1 MTAFFCCNN
10 PNIFKFAIINYYM
23 VKIYFVNCKALIN
36 GKIEKSVELE
46 KGEHDILLMPVD
58 KYSEAICSRIRVVGA
73 NSIVDSQRVT
83 CDSATIIYIRDAD
96 HYILAC
102 NFPEY
107 LTLPRGISQQAV
119 NDCLLTF
126 WRGNMRYLTVEKGDN
141 YCIIPLHDTCEYV
154 INAMD
159 KGALCVCG
167 EKHIVIISGECDII
181 ADIHGDYDIGDKIQ
195 TVAEYH
201 GIIGRT
207 ILENY
212 SLSGE
217 LVGRKVIRNQSE
229 YPSEL
234 LSHAFIESFIVGD
247 IEFAHN
253 MMSEDLSSDMD
264 AVINFVGKPKR
275 IVTDELPF
283 QRDYVICEY
292 SDGAVKVL
300 KPQIEN
306 SKVVDIDIEE

>member
-1 MTAFFCCNN
+1 
-10 PNIFKFAIINYYM
+10 M
-23 VKIYFVNCKALIN
+23 VKIYFVNCVALIN

-46 KGEHDILLMPVD
+46 KGEHSILFMPVD
-58 KYSEAICSRIRVVGA
+58 KYSQAICSRIRVVGG
-73 NSIVDSQRVT
+73 NSIVNSQRVS
-83 CDSATIIYIRDAD
+83 CDSATVICINDAD
-96 HYILAC
+96 YYILAC

-107 LTLPRGISQQAV
+107 LTLPRVISQQEF
-119 NDCLLTF
+119 NDCLVTI
-126 WRGNMRYLTVEKGDN
+126 WRGNMRYLTVEKGSY
-141 YCIIPLHDTCEYV
+141 YCNMPLLDTCDYEIIPIDS
-154 INAMD
+154 
-159 KGALCVCG
+159 GALTVRG

-181 ADIHGDYDIGDKIQ
+181 ADIHGDYEIGDKIQ

-207 ILENY
+207 VLENY

-217 LVGRKVIRNQSE
+217 LVARKVIRNQPD

-253 MMSEDLSSDMD
+253 MMSDDLAADMD

-283 QRDYVICEY
+283 QKDNVICEF
-292 SDGAVKVL
+292 SDGTVKVF
-300 KPQIEN
+300 KPKIEN
-306 SKVVDIDIEE
+306 GKVIDLDIDE

>member
-1 MTAFFCCNN
+1 
-10 PNIFKFAIINYYM
+10 M
-23 VKIYFVNCKALIN
+23 VKIYFVNCVALIN

-46 KGEHDILLMPVD
+46 KGEHSILLMPID
-58 KYSEAICSRIRVVGA
+58 KYSQAICSRIRVVGG

-83 CDSATIIYIRDAD
+83 CDSATVIFINDAD
-96 HYILAC
+96 YYILAC

-107 LTLPRGISQQAV
+107 LTLPRVISQQEI
-119 NDCLLTF
+119 NDCLVTI
-126 WRGNMRYLTVEKGDN
+126 WRGNMRYLTVEKGSN
-141 YCIIPLHDTCEYV
+141 YCNIPLFDSCDYEIIPIDS
-154 INAMD
+154 
-159 KGALCVCG
+159 GALTVRG
-167 EKHIVIISGECDII
+167 EKHIVIISGECDVI
-181 ADIHGDYDIGDKIQ
+181 ADIHGDYEIGDKIQ
-195 TVAEYH
+195 TVAEYN

-207 ILENY
+207 VLENY

-217 LVGRKVIRNQSE
+217 LIGRRVIRNQSE

-253 MMSEDLSSDMD
+253 MMSDDLASDMD
-264 AVINFVGKPKR
+264 AVINFVGMPRR

-292 SDGAVKVL
+292 SDGTVKVL
-300 KPQIEN
+300 EPRIEN
-306 SKVVDIDIEE
+306 AKVIDLDIEE

>member
-1 MTAFFCCNN
+1 
-10 PNIFKFAIINYYM
+10 M
-23 VKIYFVNCKALIN
+23 VKIYFVNCVALIN

-46 KGEHDILLMPVD
+46 KGEHSILLMPVD
-58 KYSEAICSRIRVVGA
+58 KYSEAICSRIRVVGG
-73 NSIVDSQRVT
+73 NNIVDSQRVT
-83 CDSATIIYIRDAD
+83 CDSATVIFINDAD
-96 HYILAC
+96 YYILAC

-107 LTLPRGISQQAV
+107 LTLPKVISQQEI
-119 NDCLLTF
+119 NDCLVTI
-126 WRGNMRYLTVEKGDN
+126 WRGNMRYMTVEKGNN
-141 YCIIPLHDTCEYV
+141 YCIIPLHDTCEYE

-159 KGALCVCG
+159 KGTLCVCG
-167 EKHIVIISGECDII
+167 EKHIAIISGECDVI
-181 ADIHGDYDIGDKIQ
+181 ADIHGDYEIGDKIQ

-217 LVGRKVIRNQSE
+217 LIGRKVIRNQSE
-229 YPSEL
+229 YPSEM

-253 MMSEDLSSDMD
+253 MMSDDLASDMD
-264 AVINFVGKPKR
+264 AVINFVGMPRR

-283 QRDYVICEY
+283 QRNSVICEFN
-292 SDGAVKVL
+292 DGTVKVF
-300 KPQIEN
+300 KPKIEN
-306 SKVVDIDIEE
+306 GIVIDLDIDE

>member
-1 MTAFFCCNN
+1 
-10 PNIFKFAIINYYM
+10 M
-23 VKIYFVNCKALIN
+23 VKIYFVNCVALIN

-46 KGEHDILLMPVD
+46 KGEHSILLMPID
-58 KYSEAICSRIRVVGA
+58 KYSQAICSRIRVVGG

-83 CDSATIIYIRDAD
+83 CDSATVIFINDAD
-96 HYILAC
+96 YYILAC

-107 LTLPRGISQQAV
+107 LTLPRVISQQEI
-119 NDCLLTF
+119 NDCLVTI
-126 WRGNMRYLTVEKGDN
+126 WRGNMRYMTVEKGDN
-141 YCIIPLHDTCEYV
+141 YCIIPLHDTCEYE

-159 KGALCVCG
+159 KGALCVLG
-167 EKHIVIISGECDII
+167 EKHIIIISGECDVI
-181 ADIHGDYDIGDKIQ
+181 ADIHGDYEIGDKIQ

-217 LVGRKVIRNQSE
+217 LIGRKVIRNQSE

-253 MMSEDLSSDMD
+253 MMSDDLASDMD
-264 AVINFVGKPKR
+264 AVINFVGMPRR

-292 SDGAVKVL
+292 SDGTVKVL
-300 KPQIEN
+300 EPRIEN
-306 SKVVDIDIEE
+306 AKVIDLDIEE